1 MLEVHSNLYVGNQN
15 DYDHQVIHLPGWAVV
30 HACKE
35 PYHRQALGY
44 RGPGVPKN
52 HPEYLLARRDD
63 RLILNMVDVDNPAY
77 FAPTM
82 IDAALDF
89 MVEMLASGKKVL
101 VHCNQGESRG
111 PGIALLYLLR
121 AKLLMA
127 TTLEEAEVKF
137 RALYPAYAPKP
148 GIRGY
153 IAQNWE
159 KYTG

>member
-1 MLEVHSNLYVGNQN
+1 MLEVHANLYVGSQD
-15 DYDHQVIHLPGWAVV
+15 DYDHQVAQLPGWAVV

-44 RGPGVPKN
+44 RGRGASAT
-52 HPEYLLARRDD
+52 HPEYLLARRGD

-77 FAPTM
+77 FAPAM

-89 MVEMLASGKKVL
+89 MAEMLATGKKVL

-111 PGIALLYLLR
+111 PGVALLYLLHTR
-121 AKLLMA
+121 ILTAA
-127 TTLEEAEVKF
+127 TLEEAEVKF

-153 IAQNWE
+153 IAQNWG